1 MQRRREAW
9 VTGLGIVSS
18 LGEGLDAH
26 WQALARGPLAAA
38 NVDISSHVPYTV
50 HPLGNVD
57 IDRLIPSKADRKQM
71 GTWQRLGVHAAG
83 LALDD
88 AGVAGNEQILGHMD
102 LVVAA
107 GNGERD
113 ETFDTRLLDQIS
125 VRDPQ
130 DAATTLNAALA
141 SGLRPTLYLGELSNL
156 LAGNIQIVHKVTGS
170 SRTLKGEELAG
181 FSAIE
186 DATRR
191 ITAGQADIVLAGGA
205 LNAERDDL
213 LLHYELSNSLWA
225 KPFARVW
232 SRSRAGGGFVPGSA
246 AAFLVIEAS
255 DHALAR
261 GARAYASISAA
272 ACNRVK
278 RSEAGD
284 IATSLRRLGE
294 RLPTGQADEATG
306 VLSGASGVEP
316 ATSEEYAF
324 LSDWIGVS
332 QQRTPTRAYGTLL
345 GHSVEAHFPMGV
357 ALACLAIE
365 RHGFFEPFDD
375 DALEA
380 PCSVPPERI
389 IVTSVGHWRGEGLAL
404 IERVASGAG
413 RT

>member
-18 LGEGLDAH
+18 LGEGQDAH
-26 WQALARGPLAAA
+26 WQALARSPVDAA
-38 NVDISSHVPYTV
+38 NIDISSHAPYTV
-50 HPLGNVD
+50 HPLGKVD
-57 IDRLIPSKADRKQM
+57 IDRLIPSKADRRQM
-71 GTWQRLGVHAAG
+71 GAWQRLGVHAAG
-83 LALDD
+83 LALND
-88 AGVAGNEQILGHMD
+88 AGVAGNEQILEHMD

-113 ETFDTRLLDQIS
+113 ETFDTRLLDQIGALA
-125 VRDPQ
+125 PHE
-130 DAATTLNAALA
+130 AAATLNAALA

-156 LAGNIQIVHKVTGS
+156 LAGNIQIVHQVTGS

-191 ITAGQADIVLAGGA
+191 ITAGQAEIALAGGA

-213 LLHYELSNSLWA
+213 LLNYELSNSLWA
-225 KPFARVW
+225 RPFAPVW
-232 SRSRAGGGFVPGSA
+232 QRTPAGGGFVPGSA

-261 GARAYASISAA
+261 GARAYARISEA
-272 ACNRVK
+272 ACNRVQ
-278 RSEAGD
+278 RAEAGD
-284 IATSLRRLGE
+284 IAASLRRLGD
-294 RLPTGQADEATG
+294 RLPLGHSDGAIG

-324 LSDWIGVS
+324 LTNWIGLPP
-332 QQRTPTRAYGTLL
+332 QRASARAYGTIF
-345 GHSVEAHFPMGV
+345 GHSVEAHFPIGV
-357 ALACLAIE
+357 ALACLALE
-365 RHGFFEPFDD
+365 RKGFFEPFED

-380 PCSVPPERI
+380 PCTVPPERI
-389 IVTSVGHWRGEGLAL
+389 LVTSVGHWRGEGLAL
-404 IERVASGAG
+404 IERIDGKVAA
-413 RT
+413 